1 MKHSLS
7 QISPRMTESTPV
19 HYVNYIEVSHT
30 PYEFAL
36 TSTRIPASPS
46 EVQQDERVP
55 GFAEPRAVCQLLI
68 PAAVIPGLVHALQE
82 QMKQYERNIGHLQ
95 PYAEPE
101 MH

>member
-1 MKHSLS
+1 MTSSFS
-7 QISPRMTESTPV
+7 QIAPRMTENTPV

-36 TSTRIPASPS
+36 TATRIPASPS
-46 EVQQDERVP
+46 EAQQDERVP

-68 PAAVIPGLVHALQE
+68 PAAVMPGLIRALQE
-82 QMKQYERNIGHLQ
+82 QVRQYEMNVGRLQ